1 MCAHTLLYIILE
13 GVNGRQMEIK
23 EDRGQLK
30 VKGRMDLNN
39 TSLLFRLL
47 VESVRKCEHECSPN
61 NLVQLQTKLG
71 LKSVSGVLTDSFWPS
86 DWQFLAL

>member
-13 GVNGRQMEIK
+13 GAKGRQMEIK
-23 EDRGQLK
+23 GDRGQLK
-30 VKGRMDLNN
+30 MKGRMDLNN

-47 VESVRKCEHECSPN
+47 VESVCKCEHECSTN

-71 LKSVSGVLTDSFWPS
+71 LKSVSGVLTDSFRPS
-86 DWQFLAL
+86 DWQFGAL

>member
-1 MCAHTLLYIILE
+1 MCAHTLLDIILE
-13 GVNGRQMEIK
+13 GVKGRQMEIK
-23 EDRGQLK
+23 GDRGQVK
-30 VKGRMDLNN
+30 MKGRMDLNN

-47 VESVRKCEHECSPN
+47 VESICKCEHECSPN
-61 NLVQLQTKLG
+61 NLVQLRTELG

>member
-1 MCAHTLLYIILE
+1 MCARTLLYIVLV
-13 GVNGRQMEIK
+13 GVKGRQMEIM

-30 VKGRMDLNN
+30 MKGHMDLNN

-47 VESVRKCEHECSPN
+47 VESVGKCEHECSPN
-61 NLVQLQTKLG
+61 NLVQIQTKLG

-86 DWQFLAL
+86 D

>member
-1 MCAHTLLYIILE
+1 MCAHTLLYIILV
-13 GVNGRQMEIK
+13 GVKERQMEIK
-23 EDRGQLK
+23 EDRGQVK
-30 VKGRMDLNN
+30 MKGRMDLNN

-47 VESVRKCEHECSPN
+47 VESVCKCEHECSPN

-86 DWQFLAL
+86 DWQ

>member
-1 MCAHTLLYIILE
+1 MCAHIIIYYIR
-13 GVNGRQMEIK
+13 GRQTEIK
-23 EDRGQLK
+23 GDRGQLK
-30 VKGRMDLNN
+30 MKGHMDLNN
-39 TSLLFRLL
+39 TSLLFRLI
-47 VESVRKCEHECSPN
+47 VESVCKCEHECSPN